1 MFESTLKLLSVLS
14 IYLVMKYVLQP
25 LDYKNAKRL
34 YRFFDKDKV
43 ITDKT
48 AAYAVV
54 EDNGVHSVVT
64 LKIQDAI
71 QSDYNAGYMYGL
83 SQYFKGLEFDDLILN
98 QNSPDYIDGVKQAYK
113 DLVNTNEDY
122 IGAEEPTREQKE
134 PSEDLEQEEG
144 SGEEEPEEEEPEEEE
159 PDETADSVIDFVITK
174 TKIPDKVTLQDIP
187 MIGIEPYYITMYD
200 STRKL
205 LDAVR
210 NSSKLEYKIGKF
222 NDKFILVEGKY

>member
-1 MFESTLKLLSVLS
+1 MFESTLSNLSVLS

-83 SQYFKGLEFDDLILN
+83 SQYFEGLGFDDLILN

-122 IGAEEPTREQKE
+122 MGAEEPTREQEE
-134 PSEDLEQEEG
+134 PSEDSEQEEG
-144 SGEEEPEEEEPEEEE
+144 TEEEEPEEE

-210 NSSKLEYKIGKF
+210 NSSKLEFKIGKF